1 MDLGLQGKKALVTA
15 ASQGIGNFIANTLV
29 SEGADVAICA
39 RTPDKLAAA
48 AEALKAHGTNVYG
61 APCDVGD
68 ADAVKAWVEASAAAL
83 GGIDI
88 YVSNASAGGGGS
100 LWNEHFAI
108 DMMGTV
114 NGVAAALD
122 HLKASDGASVVII
135 STSAAVEAFPPPPA
149 TSAGA
154 YGAMK
159 AALLNYSGFAA
170 QQHAAAGIRFNV
182 VSPGPTYF
190 EGGPWHNIEQA
201 MPPFFEMIANGIPL
215 RSKSKPDTLAGQ
227 MGSGQEVA
235 NVAAFLASPASS
247 HTTGVNIVVDGGF
260 TRRVAF

>member
-15 ASQGIGNFIANTLV
+15 ASQGIGNFIANTLAA
-29 SEGADVAICA
+29 EGADVAICA
-39 RTPDKLAAA
+39 RTPEKVAAA

-122 HLKASDGASVVII
+122 HLNASDGASVVII

-170 QQHAAAGIRFNV
+170 QQHAAA
-182 VSPGPTYF
+182 VSALTSSRPAPPTSRVAPAQHRAGHASVLRDDR
-190 EGGPWHNIEQA
+190 ERHPPAQQEQA
-201 MPPFFEMIANGIPL
+201 RYP
-215 RSKSKPDTLAGQ
+215 RRPDGQ
-227 MGSGQEVA
+227 WAGSGECRC
-235 NVAAFLASPASS
+235 FLASPASS